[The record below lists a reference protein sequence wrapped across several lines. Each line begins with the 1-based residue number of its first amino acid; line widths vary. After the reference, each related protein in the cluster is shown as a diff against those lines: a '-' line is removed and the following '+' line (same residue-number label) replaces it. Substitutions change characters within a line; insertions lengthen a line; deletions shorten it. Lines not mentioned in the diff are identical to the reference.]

1 MVFSFSEVLPLS
13 DLARIIAVVLVVAVI
28 APSAVSLSVV
38 GLDRRQSGSTTLGNT
53 LVAAGAAVLFVL
65 VALGLYALV
74 SR

>member
-1 MVFSFSEVLPLS
+1 M
-13 DLARIIAVVLVVAVI
+13 VLVVAVI